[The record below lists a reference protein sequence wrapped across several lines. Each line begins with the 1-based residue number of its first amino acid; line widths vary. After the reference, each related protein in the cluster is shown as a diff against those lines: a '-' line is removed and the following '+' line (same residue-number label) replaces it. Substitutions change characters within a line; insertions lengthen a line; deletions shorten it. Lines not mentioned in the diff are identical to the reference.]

1 VHCLGRPKEAFRRH
15 GSTEFRSEHI
25 RPQDFGRSGQQVP
38 DLERAAA
45 PAHLRQRAVAPER
58 VIPDSLIV
66 AHDRT
71 LPKLPELRAAI
82 FARKDLISSATK
94 RWWRLSWPPC
104 SRPMPPRNGRR
115 AGPDK
120 TTRGMTGR
128 RAGRKKN

>member
-1 VHCLGRPKEAFRRH
+1 VHCLGRPKEAFRSH
-15 GSTEFRSEHI
+15 GSTEYRSEHI

-82 FARKDLISSATK
+82 FCKEGFDLKRNKALVEAFVAAVQPSYATPK
-94 RWWRLSWPPC
+94 WAA
-104 SRPMPPRNGRR
+104 RR
-115 AGPDK
+115 A
-120 TTRGMTGR
+120 
-128 RAGRKKN
+128 